1 MVNIEVAVDEVNLR
15 SEASADHGQST
26 IVAVLPRGTLVEQGD
41 YVRSDPSWVKAT
53 APDGK
58 RGFVKR
64 MLLCQAQPGTLRTV
78 ESELMSAYN
87 TAIWEATRQYDS
99 VRYQLG
105 AKDPTRG
112 TVDCSGWI
120 AFINRKGFTAVNQA
134 AGQKYFDDAALG
146 RLNTH
151 SDHQVSLPGLACGQ
165 IYSMASIASVAWR
178 PGLMIGINFSDYD
191 WERGQGRVFEIDH
204 IVQTMHDP
212 AGGALFV
219 TQSSSGGNG
228 VNKVP
233 LDDWLERV
241 KTLRDGNRLHV
252 VDLFTLGAPKQKG
265 FWRHSAKSLEL
276 KALDTSRT
284 PPG

>member
-1 MVNIEVAVDEVNLR
+1 MVGIEVTVDEVNLR
-15 SEASADHGQST
+15 SEASAEHGQAT
-26 IVAVLPRGTLVEQGD
+26 VVAVLPRGALVDQGD
-41 YVRSDPSWVKAT
+41 YVRSDPSWVRAT

-58 RGFVKR
+58 KGFVKR
-64 MLLCQAQPGTLRTV
+64 MLFCQRQPGTLRTI

-87 TAIWEATRQYDS
+87 KAIWDATHRYDS
-99 VRYQLG
+99 VTYKLG
-105 AKDPTRG
+105 AKDPTQG
-112 TVDCSGWI
+112 KVDCSGWI
-120 AFINRKGFTAVNQA
+120 AFINRLAFTAVNQA

-151 SDHQVSLPGLACGQ
+151 SDHQVSLPGLSCGQ
-165 IYSMASIASVAWR
+165 IYSMGNINSVAWR

-204 IVQTMHDP
+204 IVLSMQDP
-212 AGGALFV
+212 GSGAMFV

-233 LDDWLERV
+233 MSDWLERV
-241 KTLRDGNRLHV
+241 KNRRDANRLHV
-252 VDLFTLGAPKQKG
+252 VDVFSLGSPKQRT

-276 KALDTSRT
+276 KPLDTSRT

>member
-1 MVNIEVAVDEVNLR
+1 MVKIEVTANEVNLR
-15 SEASADHGQST
+15 SEASAEHGQST
-26 IVAVLPRGTLVEQGD
+26 VVAVLPRGALVEQGD
-41 YVRSDPSWVKAT
+41 YVRTDPSWVKAT

-64 MLLCQAQPGTLRTV
+64 MLFCQTQPGNLRNV
-78 ESELMSAYN
+78 ESELLSACN
-87 TAIWEATRQYDS
+87 KAIWDATQRYDS
-99 VRYQLG
+99 VGYELG
-105 AKDPTRG
+105 AKDPTKG

-120 AFINRKGFTAVNQA
+120 AFINGKGFTAVNQA

-151 SDHQVSLPGLACGQ
+151 SDHQVSLLGLSCGQ
-165 IYSMASIASVAWR
+165 IYSMANITSITWR
-178 PGLMIGINFSDYD
+178 PGLMIGINFSNYE

-204 IVQTMHDP
+204 IVQTMQDP
-212 AGGALFV
+212 ASNAMFI
-219 TQSSSGGNG
+219 TQSSGGQG

-233 LDDWLERV
+233 LADWLERV
-241 KTLRDGNRLHV
+241 KNLRDGNRLHV
-252 VDLFTLGAPKQKG
+252 VDVFSLGAPKQRS

-276 KALDTSRT
+276 KPLDTSRT